1 LEISK
6 TTSPQKKKCKKKI
19 KKKEQT
25 KNNTVSIV
33 QYMRRWELGV

>member
-1 LEISK
+1 MLPL
-6 TTSPQKKKCKKKI
+6 TKKVK

-25 KNNTVSIV
+25 KINTVSIV